1 MRLTIYLWH
10 EGFSHKTS
18 LKIVKKYREFIH
30 PYLPAAAEGL
40 VDDNETVGQV
50 WIPLLD
56 FTSLRIS
63 EKNPN
68 HVTANF

>member
-18 LKIVKKYREFIH
+18 LKIIKKYREFIH

-40 VDDNETVGQV
+40 VDDIEAVVQV
-50 WIPLLD
+50 TIFW
-56 FTSLRIS
+56 S
-63 EKNPN
+63 EKM
-68 HVTANF
+68 